1 MKTLKNSVTLT
12 GHLGRNPEIIEMG
25 SGKKLARI
33 SLAVQSPGRKDAE
46 SKPAWFNLVAF
57 DQTAGYAEKY
67 LSKGEK
73 VMVTGR
79 LSARNWTD
87 KEGNTRCSTEVVVG
101 EFVRFHPASR
111 TEA

>member
-12 GHLGRNPEIIEMG
+12 GHLGRNPEIIEIG
-25 SGKKLARI
+25 SGKKLARL
-33 SLAVQSPGRKDAE
+33 SLAVQSSSRKDE
-46 SKPAWFNLVAF
+46 DSKPAWFNLVAF

-73 VMVTGR
+73 VMITGR
-79 LSARNWTD
+79 LSARSWTD
-87 KEGNTRCSTEVVVG
+87 KEGNTRQSTEVVVG
-101 EFVRFHPASR
+101 EFVKFNPATR